1 MNIVLLGAT
10 GSIGESTLKV
20 IRKHSDRL
28 KLVGIAANQN
38 IEKLAQIAYEFN
50 VPHVGIFDE
59 SAYANAKAGTA
70 FPITTQLHCGLAG
83 LEELAALPEADTT
96 LVAVVGT
103 HGLLPALRAIEAGK
117 TLAVAS
123 KEILVLAGK
132 FIMEAAQKSGSL
144 ILPVDSEHN
153 AIFQCLD
160 PNPQR
165 SSIFP
170 PPSPFPSSSSSS
182 ITKTQHPTPNKKF
195 VDKLILTASGGSFRD
210 LPVEKLKDVTLEQAL
225 QHPNWDMGPKV
236 TIDAATMA
244 NKGLEM
250 IEARW
255 LFGMQADQVQAV
267 IHPQSIIHSMVQY
280 IDGSVLAQLCP
291 PDMTFAIQHC
301 LLYPDRGASVVEPLD
316 FSQAMQLDFKA
327 PNLQRYP
334 CFALARR
341 AMEACGVA
349 TGIFNAANE
358 VAVEAFVSG
367 KIRFVEIPTIIEKT
381 LDSIENTEPSSLDE
395 VLHYDQQARRYAAN
409 FVSKTS
415 NQ

>member
-28 KLVGIAANQN
+28 NLVAIAANQN
-38 IEKLAQIAYEFN
+38 VEKLAEIAREFH
-50 VPHVGIFDE
+50 VPHVGLFDE
-59 SAYANAKAGTA
+59 TAYANAKSSSA
-70 FPITTQLHCGLAG
+70 FPSGTQFHCGLEG
-83 LEELAALPEADTT
+83 LETLAALPEADTT

-103 HGLLPALRAIEAGK
+103 HGLQPALRALEAGK

-132 FIMEAAQKSGSL
+132 FIMQAAQKSGSL

-160 PNPQR
+160 PNPADN
-165 SSIFP
+165 
-170 PPSPFPSSSSSS
+170 PSPN
-182 ITKTQHPTPNKKF
+182 TQNASPLRTKF

-210 LPVEKLKDVTLEQAL
+210 LPLDQFDKVTLKQAL

-267 IHPQSIIHSMVQY
+267 IHPQSIVHSMVQF

-301 LLYPDRGASVVEPLD
+301 LLFPDRGPGVVEPLD
-316 FSQAMQLDFKA
+316 FTQAMQLDFRA
-327 PNLQRYP
+327 PDLRRYP
-334 CFALARR
+334 CLRLARQ
-341 AMEACGVA
+341 AMEACGIA
-349 TGIFNAANE
+349 TGVFNAANE

-367 KIRFVEIPTIIEKT
+367 KIRFVEIASIIEKT
-381 LDSIENTEPSSLDE
+381 LDSIHNVEPSSLEE
-395 VLHYDQQARRYAAN
+395 VLHYDQVARRHATD
-409 FVSKTS
+409 FVSTTS
-415 NQ
+415 

>member
-20 IRKHSDRL
+20 IRKHRDRL
-28 KLVGIAANQN
+28 NLVGIAANQN
-38 IEKLAQIAYEFN
+38 IEKLAQIAYEFG

-59 SAYANAKAGTA
+59 TAYAAAKAGTA
-70 FPITTQLHCGLAG
+70 FPITTQLHCGLEG
-83 LEELAALPEADTT
+83 LEQLAALPEADTT

-117 TLAVAS
+117 TLAIAS

-132 FIMEAAQKSGSL
+132 FIMEAARESGSL

-160 PNPQR
+160 PNPTGKQA
-165 SSIFP
+165 P
-170 PPSPFPSSSSSS
+170 N
-182 ITKTQHPTPNKKF
+182 TKHPTPNKRH

-210 LPVEKLKDVTLEQAL
+210 LPLEQLANVTLEQAL

-267 IHPQSIIHSMVQY
+267 IHPQSIVHSMVQY
-280 IDGSVLAQLCP
+280 VDGSVLAQLCP

-301 LLYPDRGASVVEPLD
+301 LLYPNRGESVVAPLD
-316 FSQAMQLDFKA
+316 FSQAMKLDFHA
-327 PNLQRYP
+327 PDLQRYP
-334 CFALARR
+334 CLGLARL
-341 AMEACGVA
+341 AMEACGIA
-349 TGIFNAANE
+349 NGIFNAANE
-358 VAVEAFVSG
+358 VAVDAFVSG
-367 KIRFVEIPTIIEKT
+367 KIRFVEISTIIEKT
-381 LDSIENTEPSSLDE
+381 LNSIDNTEPSSLEE
-395 VLHYDQQARRYAAN
+395 VLHYDQMARRHAAD
-409 FVSKTS
+409 FVQKTS
-415 NQ
+415 T

>member
-20 IRKHSDRL
+20 IRKHRDRL

-38 IEKLAQIAYEFN
+38 VEKLAQIAYEFG

-59 SAYANAKAGTA
+59 SAYATAKAGTA
-70 FPITTQLHCGLAG
+70 FPITTKLHCGLSG
-83 LEELAALPEADTT
+83 LEELASLPEADTT

-132 FIMEAAQKSGSL
+132 FIMQAAHKSGSL

-153 AIFQCLD
+153 AIFQCLN
-160 PNPQR
+160 PNPT
-165 SSIFP
+165 SAASPKTSP
-170 PPSPFPSSSSSS
+170 PPA
-182 ITKTQHPTPNKKF
+182 TQL

-210 LPVEKLKDVTLEQAL
+210 LPVEQLKNVTLEQAL

-255 LFGMQADQVQAV
+255 LFGMRAEQVQAV
-267 IHPQSIIHSMVQY
+267 IHPQSIVHSMVQY
-280 IDGSVLAQLCP
+280 VDGSVIAQLCP

-301 LLYPDRGASVVEPLD
+301 LLYPERSEGIVPPLD
-316 FSQAMQLDFKA
+316 FSQAMQLDFHA
-327 PNLQRYP
+327 PDLQRYP
-334 CFALARR
+334 CLAHARR

-349 TGIFNAANE
+349 TGVFNAANE

-367 KIRFVEIPTIIEKT
+367 KLKFVEIPTIIEKT
-381 LDSIENTEPSSLDE
+381 LESIDNVEPSSLDE
-395 VLHYDQQARRYAAN
+395 VLHYDQLARQNAAT
-409 FVSKTS
+409 FVNKT
-415 NQ
+415 

>member
-20 IRKHSDRL
+20 IRKHRDRL
-28 KLVGIAANQN
+28 KLDGIAANRN
-38 IEKLAQIAYEFN
+38 IEKLAQIAHEFD
-50 VPHVGIFDE
+50 VPHIGLYDE
-59 SAYANAKAGTA
+59 SAYQSAKAGTA
-70 FPITTQLHCGLAG
+70 FPARAKLHCGLSG
-83 LEELAALPEADTT
+83 LETLATLPEADTT

-103 HGLLPALRAIEAGK
+103 HGLQPALRTLEAGK

-132 FIMEAAQKSGSL
+132 FIMEAAAQSGSL

-153 AIFQCLD
+153 AIFQCLT
-160 PNPQR
+160 PTPHQ
-165 SSIFP
+165 SSTLHP
-170 PPSPFPSSSSSS
+170 LSSSS
-182 ITKTQHPTPNKKF
+182 IPPLTPGTRSPEPGTRPTKF

-210 LPVEKLKDVTLEQAL
+210 LPLEQFPQVTVEQAL
-225 QHPNWDMGPKV
+225 KHPNWDMGPKV

-267 IHPQSIIHSMVQY
+267 IHPQSIVHSMVQY
-280 IDGSVLAQLCP
+280 IDGSVIAQLCP

-301 LLYPDRGASVVEPLD
+301 LLYPDRGIGTVEPLD
-316 FSQAMQLDFKA
+316 FTQTLTLDFQT
-327 PNLQRYP
+327 PDLQRYP
-334 CFALARR
+334 CLGLARN
-341 AMEACGVA
+341 AMEACGVS

-358 VAVEAFVSG
+358 VAVDAFVSG
-367 KIRFVEIPTIIEKT
+367 KLKFIEIAAVIEKT
-381 LDSIENTEPSSLDE
+381 LESIDNIEPSSLDE
-395 VLHYDQQARRYAAN
+395 VLHYDQIARQNAAR
-409 FVSKTS
+409 FVHSLA
-415 NQ
+415 

>member
-1 MNIVLLGAT
+1 MQNIVLLGAT

-28 KLVGIAANQN
+28 RLVGIAAQRNTT
-38 IEKLAQIAYEFN
+38 KLAQIAAEFH

-59 SAYANAKAGTA
+59 TA
-70 FPITTQLHCGLAG
+70 FQEAKSNSVFPTETQLHCGLAG
-83 LEELAALPEADTT
+83 LQELAALPEAHTT

-103 HGLLPALRAIEAGK
+103 YGLLPALAALEAGK

-132 FIMEAAQKSGSL
+132 FVMAAARKSGSL
-144 ILPVDSEHN
+144 VLPVDSEHN
-153 AIFQCLD
+153 AIYQCLN
-160 PNPQR
+160 PNP
-165 SSIFP
+165 P
-170 PPSPFPSSSSSS
+170 LNPSSPQPLSANPRPRDLEK
-182 ITKTQHPTPNKKF
+182 I
-195 VDKLILTASGGSFRD
+195 ILTASGGSFRD
-210 LPVEKLKDVTLEQAL
+210 LPVEQLPQVTLEQAL

-255 LFGMQADQVQAV
+255 LFDLEASQIDAV
-267 IHPQSIIHSMVQY
+267 IHPQSIVHSMVQF
-280 IDGSVLAQLCP
+280 IDGSVIAQLCP

-301 LLYPDRGASVVEPLD
+301 LLFPDRGPGVIPPLD
-316 FSQAMQLDFKA
+316 FTQTMQLDFR
-327 PNLQRYP
+327 PPDLRRYP
-334 CFALARR
+334 CLALARR

-358 VAVEAFVSG
+358 VAVDAFVAG
-367 KIRFVEIPTIIEKT
+367 KLKFVEIATVIEKT
-381 LDSIENTEPSSLDE
+381 LDSIENTEPSSLEE
-395 VLHYDQQARRYAAN
+395 VLHYDKQARQVAAKFIN
-409 FVSKTS
+409 H
-415 NQ
+415 

>member
-20 IRKHSDRL
+20 IRKHRDRL
-28 KLVGIAANQN
+28 NLVGIAANQN
-38 IEKLAQIAYEFN
+38 VEKLAQIAYEFN
-50 VPHVGIFDE
+50 VPHVGLFDE
-59 SAYANAKAGTA
+59 SAYATAKAGTA
-70 FPITTQLHCGLAG
+70 FPVTTKLHRGLAG

-117 TLAVAS
+117 TLAIAS

-132 FIMEAAQKSGSL
+132 FIMEAAAKSGSL

-153 AIFQCLD
+153 AIFQCLN
-160 PNPQR
+160 PNP
-165 SSIFP
+165 SLNPNLSP
-170 PPSPFPSSSSSS
+170 NLSHSPSLSPSP
-182 ITKTQHPTPNKKF
+182 TPHAPQTSF
-195 VDKLILTASGGSFRD
+195 VDKIILTASGGSFRD
-210 LPVEKLKDVTLEQAL
+210 LPLDQFPHVTLEQAL
-225 QHPNWDMGPKV
+225 KHPNWDMGPKV

-267 IHPQSIIHSMVQY
+267 IHPQSIVHSMVQY

-301 LLYPDRGASVVEPLD
+301 LLYPDRGQGVVEPLD
-316 FSQAMQLDFKA
+316 FTQAMQLDFNA
-327 PNLQRYP
+327 PDLQRFP
-334 CFALARR
+334 CLGLARN

-358 VAVEAFVSG
+358 VAVDAFVSG

-381 LDSIENTEPSSLDE
+381 LNSIDNTEPSSLDE
-395 VLHYDQQARRYAAN
+395 VLHYDQQARLHATD
-409 FVSKTS
+409 FVKTLS
-415 NQ
+415 VKH

>member
-20 IRKHSDRL
+20 IRKHRDRL
-28 KLVGIAANQN
+28 NLVGIAANRN
-38 IEKLAQIAYEFN
+38 VEKLAQIAYEFD
-50 VPHVGIFDE
+50 VAHVALFDE
-59 SAYANAKAGTA
+59 AAYDTAKAGTA
-70 FPITTQLHCGLAG
+70 FPIRTKLHCGLAG
-83 LEELAALPEADTT
+83 LETLAALPEADTT

-103 HGLLPALRAIEAGK
+103 NGLLPALRAIEAGK

-132 FIMEAAQKSGSL
+132 FIMEAAEKSGSK

-160 PNPQR
+160 GAPHHH
-165 SSIFP
+165 I
-170 PPSPFPSSSSSS
+170 
-182 ITKTQHPTPNKKF
+182 
-195 VDKLILTASGGSFRD
+195 DKLILTASGGSFRD
-210 LPVEKLKDVTLEQAL
+210 LPVDQLEHVTLEQAL
-225 QHPNWDMGPKV
+225 KHPNWDMGPKV

-255 LFGMQADQVQAV
+255 LFGMQAHQVQAV
-267 IHPQSIIHSMVQY
+267 IHPQSIVHSMVQY

-301 LLYPDRGASVVEPLD
+301 LLYPDRGEGVVEPLD
-316 FSQAMQLDFKA
+316 FTQTMQLDFRA
-327 PNLQRYP
+327 PDHQRYP
-334 CFALARR
+334 CLGLARH

-358 VAVEAFVSG
+358 VAVDAFVSG

-381 LDSIENTEPSSLDE
+381 LNSIDNTEPSSLEE
-395 VLHYDQQARRYAAN
+395 VLHYDQQARYHAN
-409 FVSKTS
+409 DFV
-415 NQ
+415 NQQ

>member
-50 VPHVGIFDE
+50 VPHVGVFDE
-59 SAYANAKAGTA
+59 SAYATAKAGTA
-70 FPITTQLHCGLAG
+70 FPVTTKLHCGLAG

-132 FIMEAAQKSGSL
+132 FIMEAAAQSGSL

-160 PNPQR
+160 PNP
-165 SSIFP
+165 SL
-170 PPSPFPSSSSSS
+170 SPA
-182 ITKTQHPTPNKKF
+182 PTPNKKF

-210 LPVEKLKDVTLEQAL
+210 LPVEQLAHVTLEQAL

-267 IHPQSIIHSMVQY
+267 IHPQSIVHSMVQY
-280 IDGSVLAQLCP
+280 VDGSVLAQLCP

-301 LLYPDRGASVVEPLD
+301 LLYPDRGEGVVKPLD
-316 FSQAMQLDFKA
+316 FSQAMQLDFHA
-327 PNLQRYP
+327 PDLQRYP
-334 CFALARR
+334 CLALARR

-349 TGIFNAANE
+349 TGVFNAANE

-381 LDSIENTEPSSLDE
+381 LESIDNTEPSSLEE
-395 VLHYDQQARRYAAN
+395 VLHYDQVARQHADD
-409 FVSKTS
+409 FVQKTS
-415 NQ
+415 TK

>member
-50 VPHVGIFDE
+50 VPHVGVFDE
-59 SAYANAKAGTA
+59 SAYATAKAGTA
-70 FPITTQLHCGLAG
+70 FPVTTKLHCGLAG

-132 FIMEAAQKSGSL
+132 FIMEAAAQSGSL

-160 PNPQR
+160 PNP
-165 SSIFP
+165 SL
-170 PPSPFPSSSSSS
+170 SPA
-182 ITKTQHPTPNKKF
+182 PTPNKKF

-210 LPVEKLKDVTLEQAL
+210 LPIEQLPHVTLEQAL
-225 QHPNWDMGPKV
+225 KHPNWDMGPKV

-267 IHPQSIIHSMVQY
+267 IHPQSIVHSMVQY
-280 IDGSVLAQLCP
+280 VDGSVLAQLCP

-301 LLYPDRGASVVEPLD
+301 LLYPDRGEGVVKPLD
-316 FSQAMQLDFKA
+316 FSQAMQLDFHA
-327 PNLQRYP
+327 PDLQRYP
-334 CFALARR
+334 CLALARR

-349 TGIFNAANE
+349 TGVFNAANE

-381 LDSIENTEPSSLDE
+381 LESIDNTEPSSLEE
-395 VLHYDQQARRYAAN
+395 VLHYDQVARQHADD
-409 FVSKTS
+409 FVQKTS
-415 NQ
+415 TK

>member
-28 KLVGIAANQN
+28 NLVGIAANRN
-38 IEKLAQIAYEFN
+38 HAKLAQIAREFQ
-50 VPHVGIFDE
+50 VPHVGLFDE
-59 SAYANAKAGTA
+59 AAYADAKTNPDFASGTQ
-70 FPITTQLHCGLAG
+70 FYSGLAG

-103 HGLLPALRAIEAGK
+103 HGLHPALRAIEAGK

-132 FIMEAAQKSGSL
+132 FIMEAAAKTGSR

-160 PNPQR
+160 GAPHKH
-165 SSIFP
+165 I
-170 PPSPFPSSSSSS
+170 
-182 ITKTQHPTPNKKF
+182 
-195 VDKLILTASGGSFRD
+195 DKVILTASGGSFRD
-210 LPVEKLKDVTLEQAL
+210 LPLDQFSNVTVEQAL
-225 QHPNWDMGPKV
+225 KHPNWDMGPKV

-267 IHPQSIIHSMVQY
+267 IHPQSIVHSMVQY

-301 LLYPDRGASVVEPLD
+301 LLYPDRGPGTVEPLD
-316 FSQAMQLDFKA
+316 FTQAMQLDFRA
-327 PNLQRYP
+327 PDLQRYP
-334 CFALARR
+334 CLALARQ
-341 AMEACGVA
+341 AMETCGVA

-358 VAVEAFVSG
+358 VAVEAFVSR
-367 KIRFVEIPTIIEKT
+367 KLKFIEIASVIEKT
-381 LDSIENTEPSSLDE
+381 LESIDNIEPGSLDE
-395 VLHYDQQARRYAAN
+395 VLHYDQLARQNATN
-409 FVSKTS
+409 FIQSPTKL
-415 NQ
+415 

>member
-28 KLVGIAANQN
+28 NLIGIAANQN
-38 IEKLAQIAYEFN
+38 HEKLAEIAKEFG
-50 VPHVGIFDE
+50 VKHVGLFNE
-59 SAYANAKAGTA
+59 TA
-70 FPITTQLHCGLAG
+70 CLEAQKSSQFAACTEFHSGLAG
-83 LEELAALPEADTT
+83 LEELASLSEANTV

-103 HGLLPALRAIEAGK
+103 NGLQPALRAIEAGK

-132 FIMEAAQKSGSL
+132 FIMEAAAKSGSR

-160 PNPQR
+160 GAPHR
-165 SSIFP
+165 
-170 PPSPFPSSSSSS
+170 
-182 ITKTQHPTPNKKF
+182 HL
-195 VDKLILTASGGSFRD
+195 DKLILTASGGSFRD
-210 LPVEKLKDVTLEQAL
+210 LPLEQFQHVTLEQAL
-225 QHPNWDMGPKV
+225 KHPNWDMGPKV

-267 IHPQSIIHSMVQY
+267 IHPQSIVHSMVQF

-301 LLYPDRGASVVEPLD
+301 LLYPDRGEGVVAPLD
-316 FSQAMQLDFKA
+316 FTQTMQLDFSA
-327 PNLQRYP
+327 PDLQRFP
-334 CFALARR
+334 CLRLARS

-358 VAVEAFVSG
+358 VAVDAFVSG

-381 LDSIENTEPSSLDE
+381 LDSIENIEPSTLEE
-395 VLHYDQQARRYAAN
+395 VLHYDREARRNAAS
-409 FVSKTS
+409 FVERL
-415 NQ
+415 

>member
-20 IRKHSDRL
+20 IRKHRDRL
-28 KLVGIAANQN
+28 NLVGIAANQN
-38 IEKLAQIAYEFN
+38 IEKLAQIAYEFG

-59 SAYANAKAGTA
+59 SAYATAKAGTA
-70 FPITTQLHCGLAG
+70 FPVTTQLHCGLAG
-83 LEELAALPEADTT
+83 LEELAALPAADTT

-132 FIMEAAQKSGSL
+132 FIMQAAQKSGSL

-153 AIFQCLD
+153 AIFQCLN
-160 PNPQR
+160 PNPPSERSDSQR
-165 SSIFP
+165 S
-170 PPSPFPSSSSSS
+170 
-182 ITKTQHPTPNKKF
+182 TQH

-210 LPVEKLKDVTLEQAL
+210 LPVEQLKHVTLEQAL

-255 LFGMQADQVQAV
+255 LFGMRAEQVQAV
-267 IHPQSIIHSMVQY
+267 IHPQSIVHSMVQY
-280 IDGSVLAQLCP
+280 VDGSVLAQLCP

-301 LLYPDRGASVVEPLD
+301 LLYPDRGAGVVAPLD
-316 FSQAMQLDFKA
+316 FSQAMQLDFHA
-327 PNLQRYP
+327 PDLQRYP
-334 CFALARR
+334 CLALARQ

-349 TGIFNAANE
+349 NGIFNAANE

-367 KIRFVEIPTIIEKT
+367 KLKFVEIAAIIEKT
-381 LDSIENTEPSSLDE
+381 LDSIENVEPSSLDE
-395 VLHYDQQARRYAAN
+395 VLHYDQLARQNAAN
-409 FVSKTS
+409 FVQKI
-415 NQ
+415 